1 MTRRELIDLCLRF
14 PDTYED
20 YPFDDIASAGS
31 GGSWALIRHRANR
44 KSFAMIYE
52 RGELCVNLK
61 CEPMRAEFL
70 RRAFPG
76 VLPAYHMN
84 KEHWNT
90 VLPNTLSPADLEDM
104 LRRSYELTAPK
115 RVKK

>member
-1 MTRRELIDLCLRF
+1 MTRQELIDLCLRF

-20 YPFDDIASAGS
+20 YPFDDIANAGS

-52 RGELCVNLK
+52 RGGLCVNLK
-61 CEPMRAEFL
+61 CEPLRAEFL
-70 RRAFPG
+70 RSALPG

-90 VLPNTLSPADLEDM
+90 VLPDAVPRADLEDM

-115 RVKK
+115 QGKK